1 MFANWQSDDR
11 GKDEDKVKEHKNGL
25 QLAHDLGQSRSD
37 DGMAAHSAEE
47 NGVYV
52 PIRRNPITVTGND
65 DNRQEHQGEAIYA
78 GISRRNIRG
87 PVKEHY
93 SR

>member
-1 MFANWQSDDR
+1 
-11 GKDEDKVKEHKNGL
+11 
-25 QLAHDLGQSRSD
+25 
-37 DGMAAHSAEE
+37 MAAHSAEE
-47 NGVYV
+47 NGVDV
-52 PIRRNPITVTGND
+52 PIRRNPIAVTGND

-78 GISRRNIRG
+78 GISHRNIRG